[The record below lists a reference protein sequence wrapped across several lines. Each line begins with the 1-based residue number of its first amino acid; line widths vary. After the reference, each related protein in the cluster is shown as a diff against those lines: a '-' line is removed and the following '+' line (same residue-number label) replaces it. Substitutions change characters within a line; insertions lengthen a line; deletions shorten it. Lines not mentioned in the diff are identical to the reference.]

1 MEPSM
6 PVGRS
11 IFFSDEPTG
20 RVSSCTGANGDWAG
34 ETLCF

>member
-11 IFFSDEPTG
+11 IFFGTELTG
-20 RVSSCTGANGDWAG
+20 RGSSCTGANGDSAG
-34 ETLCF
+34 ETLRF